1 MITMIFLEIKQ
12 TLKVKEDVFERH
24 DIEVLKVAK
33 YDADK
38 AIGPA
43 EAKHRRRREQQS
55 SENNA

>member
-1 MITMIFLEIKQ
+1 MVFLEIKQ
-12 TLKVKEDVFERH
+12 KLKVKEDAFERH

-43 EAKHRRRREQQS
+43 KAKHRRKREQQS